1 MILSVDPTSLPP
13 MNTSGT
19 RGLRL
24 TSMASAFSISLPLGS
39 SSSSCTAALT
49 PRSWRRLFTVWHMQH
64 ELMLKTTTARWDTN
78 FFTLI
83 SADLSHVMLISE
95 VSEQWEMESLNT
107 VGMTKTPLNILIAG
121 DQKSQRHATACRILR
136 ET

>member
-24 TSMASAFSISLPLGS
+24 TSTASAVSISLPLGS

-64 ELMLKTTTARWDTN
+64 ELLLKTTTARWDTN
-78 FFTLI
+78 FFTFSILLI
-83 SADLSHVMLISE
+83 SDDLSHAMLISE
-95 VSEQWEMESLNT
+95 VSEQW
-107 VGMTKTPLNILIAG
+107 
-121 DQKSQRHATACRILR
+121 
-136 ET
+136 

>member
-24 TSMASAFSISLPLGS
+24 TSTASAVSISLPLGS

-64 ELMLKTTTARWDTN
+64 ELLLKTTTARWDTN

-83 SADLSHVMLISE
+83 SDDLSHAMLISE
-95 VSEQWEMESLNT
+95 VSEQW
-107 VGMTKTPLNILIAG
+107 
-121 DQKSQRHATACRILR
+121 
-136 ET
+136 

>member
-19 RGLRL
+19 RGLHL
-24 TSMASAFSISLPLGS
+24 TSTAGAFSISRPLGS

-78 FFTLI
+78 FFALI
-83 SADLSHVMLISE
+83 NAGLSHVMLISE
-95 VSEQWEMESLNT
+95 VSEQWEMESLVLVDET
-107 VGMTKTPLNILIAG
+107 LTLLITG
-121 DQKSQRHATACRILR
+121 DQKGKDMQPPAESL
-136 ET
+136 EKPS